1 MHLLRTLAASIIL
14 CLAALPLGA
23 QPRIAPLHAPTDVTI
38 YASLI
43 YADDWDASWLA
54 SSDKHYGVHAISPT
68 APSFAPVSPYSTNLN
83 AIGGGFYRDGHY
95 YCMSYW
101 TAMGYYYVTTLSEW
115 DTTTW
120 ELVSSKRTEI
130 DEVASDMTYDPVTK
144 KVYGCFMKSGS
155 ASGNYSY
162 EWGTLNIETAKREI
176 ISSLPERLGAVA
188 ADGKGAIYCIGASG
202 TLYSIEPATGKLT
215 SIGSTGYRSYN
226 LGSGVIDERTG
237 DFYWFCYPNKTDS
250 YLFRVDTAT
259 AECTLIYELP
269 KNEEFC
275 GAYILPPAAEASA
288 PDVVTDLAA
297 LFEGESLT
305 GTVSFVLPTA
315 DYAGQPLSGTL
326 SYTVEAN
333 CEAFT
338 TGSAA
343 PGESVSVDYT
353 APKGES
359 SYTFT
364 VYADNG
370 EKGASSS
377 VTLWIGGDAPCP
389 VTDVRI
395 ARNADKSIAISWTAP
410 EATVH
415 GGNMLGLSY
424 KVVRQPDGATI
435 VERTTET
442 SAVDRDVPVSGQAD
456 KFSYIIVPYNGSYAG
471 KSVTSDEIS
480 VGTEV
485 LPYVQ
490 GFDSEDDFNTMTVID
505 ANHDGMTWAWHKL
518 SSGSMEG
525 TATCNTPEHT
535 PQDDWLITPG
545 FELRPGI
552 LYRVSFYPTCQYNYY
567 KQKVAVALG
576 TDTKVADMT
585 RELIPSTTVTADLF
599 DSPTRQQLVQT
610 FTVDKAGTYYIG
622 IHAVSN
628 PDSYYLHVDNIVV
641 EAASSDAVP
650 APVSDLAVTPDPEAA
665 LRATISCTA
674 PSTTVIGNPLGNIS
688 RIEVMRGES
697 LVHTFTA
704 PAVGETLSWTDDQPE
719 EGNNTYSITA
729 FNSEGQSEPASAT
742 QWIGFDIPEAP
753 AAATV
758 CRKDGKALITWEAPT
773 QGVHGG
779 VVVPSSLTYD
789 VLWSKGL
796 TPVATGVTSL
806 SVTDTPT
813 LEARQ
818 ELIQYY
824 VCARIPNG
832 DHSAYAYTNKTVYG
846 EPYEMP
852 ILESFPA
859 ATSTLYP
866 WFATTIQ
873 GDGWYS
879 TWDITSKGLA
889 PYSLPYDED
898 GGMAQCRLSAVGD
911 CVRYSTP
918 LLTLRDSRKPLLEFY
933 YYYDQGSHD
942 QLSVDISCEGGDYTQ
957 LLVIDYATQE
967 GDNGWRKA
975 AIDLSAYT
983 DAEYVQVGFV
993 GKKYDTTNHSLQID
1007 HIGIREHQTC
1017 DLAIT
1022 GIHAPRMMQVG
1033 DENAVTVTVANVG
1046 TDEVQ
1051 SAEVVL
1057 YRDERQVTTAAVKY
1071 LAAGSE
1077 ETVTLFVTPEVNAP
1091 EVSSF
1096 YAEVI
1101 VEGDANLSNNRST
1114 TVQTR
1119 NKRSLLPAVA
1129 NLAYEWADDAAAAE
1143 DVPRTALLSW
1153 SEPDLEGKTGVL
1165 LLDDFEDYEPF
1176 VIEHIGDWT
1185 LYDGTRA
1192 YTYGIGGVTYPH
1204 AYEAAAFQV
1213 FNPSKAGVTTEYWQP
1228 FSGDQILVSFDAATY
1243 DPTDPSAPVP
1253 QTDHWLISPLL
1264 PAMQQTVSFRTRSVT
1279 TTYGVETFQLLYN
1292 TSETTDPA
1300 TFKVIPATPFEA
1312 PAVWTEITFT
1322 LPADA
1327 RHFAIRHNSLNNYA
1341 LLIDDIVYRSAEAV
1355 PAQLSLVGYN
1365 LYRDGQRLN
1374 DETLD
1379 DCGYSITF
1387 EPRESI
1393 NHDYNVTALYLE
1405 GESAF
1410 SNTVNTSVPMGI
1422 ENVHVD
1428 KSGAQH
1434 AAFDLLGRRIKADGT
1449 RRAMPSV
1456 IINDG
1461 KKLKY

>member
-1 MHLLRTLAASIIL
+1 MHLLRLLAASIVL
-14 CLAALPLGA
+14 CIAALPLGA
-23 QPRIAPLHAPTDVTI
+23 QPRIAPLHAPGDVTI

-68 APSFAPVSPYSTNLN
+68 APSFAPVSPYSTYLN

-101 TAMGYYYVTTLSEW
+101 TSMGYYYVTTLSEW
-115 DTTTW
+115 DATTW
-120 ELVSSKRTEI
+120 ELLRTTRTEL
-130 DEVASDMTYDPVTK
+130 DEVASDMTYDPITD
-144 KVYGCFMKSGS
+144 KVYGCFMKQGS
-155 ASGNYSY
+155 ANGSYSY
-162 EWGTLNIETAKREI
+162 EWGTLNTETAKREI
-176 ISSLPERLGAVA
+176 IGSLPERLGAVA
-188 ADGKGAIYCIGASG
+188 ADGKGAIYGIGATGS
-202 TLYSIEPATGKLT
+202 LYSIEPASGKLT
-215 SIGSTGYRSYN
+215 RIGMTGHASYH

-237 DFYWFCYPNKTDS
+237 DFYWFCYPNASDS

-333 CEAFT
+333 GEAFT

-389 VTDVRI
+389 VTDIRI

-410 EATVH
+410 ETTVH

-480 VGTEV
+480 VGTTT

-490 GFDSEDDFNTMTVID
+490 GFDSRDDFNLMTVID
-505 ANHDGMTWAWHKL
+505 ANHDGMTWEWHQL
-518 SSGSMEG
+518 AGGSKEC
-525 TATCNTPEHT
+525 TATCNTPERT

-545 FELRPGI
+545 LDLRPGI
-552 LYRVSFYPTCQYNYY
+552 LYRVSFYPTCRYNLY
-567 KQKVAVALG
+567 KQKLAVAIG
-576 TDTKVADMT
+576 TETDAATMT
-585 RELIPSTTVTADLF
+585 RELIPATTITADLY

-622 IHAVSN
+622 IHAISD
-628 PDSYYLHVDNIVV
+628 PDSYYLHIDNIVV

-650 APVSDLAVTPDPEAA
+650 APVSDLAVTADPEAA

-674 PSTTVIGNPLGNIS
+674 PATTVIGNPLNAIS
-688 RIEVMRGES
+688 RIDVMRGEK

-704 PAVGETLSWTDDQPE
+704 PAVGEVLSWTDEQAE
-719 EGNNTYSITA
+719 EGYNTYSLTA
-729 FNSEGQSEPASAT
+729 YNTEGQSEPTSAT
-742 QWIGFDIPEAP
+742 QWVGFDVPEAP
-753 AAATV
+753 TAATV

-773 QGVHGG
+773 QGNHGG

-789 VLWSKGL
+789 VLWGKDRS
-796 TPVATGVTSL
+796 PVATGVTSL

-824 VCARIPNG
+824 VCARTPNG
-832 DHSAYAYTNKTVYG
+832 DRSAYAYTNKAVYG

-852 ILESFPA
+852 IFESFPA
-859 ATSTLYP
+859 ATSTIYP

-879 TWDITSKGLA
+879 TWNITSKGLA

-898 GGMAQCRLSAVGD
+898 GGMAQCSLSEVGD
-911 CVRYSTP
+911 CVRYATP
-918 LLTLRDSRKPLLEFY
+918 LLTLRGSHKPLLEFY
-933 YYYDQGSHD
+933 YYYDQNSHD

-967 GDNGWRKA
+967 GENGWRKA

-983 DAEYVQVGFV
+983 DAENVQVGFV
-993 GKKYDTTNHSLQID
+993 GKKYDSEHHSLQID
-1007 HIGIREHQTC
+1007 HISIREHLSC

-1022 GIHAPRMMQVG
+1022 GIHAPRMMQAG
-1033 DENAVTVTVANVG
+1033 DENAVTVTVGNVG
-1046 TDEVQ
+1046 TSEVEN
-1051 SAEVVL
+1051 AEVVL
-1057 YRDERQVTTAAVKY
+1057 YRDERQAATASVKY

-1096 YAEVI
+1096 YAEV
-1101 VEGDANLSNNRST
+1101 VVDGDADLSNNRST
-1114 TVQTR
+1114 TVQTH
-1119 NKRSLLPAVA
+1119 NKRSLLPAV
-1129 NLAYEWADDAAAAE
+1129 NDLAYEWEDEAASE
-1143 DVPRTALLSW
+1143 DVPRTARLSW

-1165 LLDDFEDYEPF
+1165 LLDDFEGYEPF

-1192 YTYGIGGVTYPH
+1192 YTYGVNGATYPN
-1204 AYEAAAFQV
+1204 AYAPAAFQV
-1213 FNPSKAGVTTEYWQP
+1213 FNPSKAGVTTEYWKP
-1228 FSGDQILVSFDAATY
+1228 FFGDQILVSFDAATY
-1243 DPTDPSAPVP
+1243 DPTDPFAPVP

-1264 PAMQQTVSFRTRSVT
+1264 PTMPQTVSFRTRSIT
-1279 TTYGVETFQLLYN
+1279 TTYGIETFQLLYN

-1312 PAVWTEITFT
+1312 PATWTEITFR
-1322 LPADA
+1322 LPDNA
-1327 RHFAIRHNSLNNYA
+1327 RHFAIRHNSHNVYA

-1365 LYRDGQRLN
+1365 LYQDGQRLN
-1374 DETLD
+1374 SETID
-1379 DCGYSITF
+1379 DNGYSIAF
-1387 EPRESI
+1387 APKESI
-1393 NHDYNVTALYLE
+1393 NHDYNVTALYVE

-1422 ENVHVD
+1422 ETVQVSKPTTSD
-1428 KSGAQH
+1428 VS
-1434 AAFDLLGRRIKADGT
+1434 FDFLGRHVKTGGQH
-1449 RRAMPSV
+1449 RAVPSV